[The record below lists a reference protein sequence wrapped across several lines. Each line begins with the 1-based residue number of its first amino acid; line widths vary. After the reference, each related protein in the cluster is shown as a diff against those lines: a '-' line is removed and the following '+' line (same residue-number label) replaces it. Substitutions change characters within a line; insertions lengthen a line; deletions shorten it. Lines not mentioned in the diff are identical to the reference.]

1 MPPNSF
7 YIVEGKRV
15 NGLVRTEP
23 EGMAYDA
30 FRALGMRV
38 PRRVPEAGEGER
50 CCGTRGQ
57 CVRKPLIPEDFFA
70 RGVEVRCKL
79 FF

>member
-1 MPPNSF
+1 MPPISL

-38 PRRVPEAGEGER
+38 PRRVPEAGEGE
-50 CCGTRGQ
+50 GVNKVSYG
-57 CVRKPLIPEDFFA
+57 KLISISFLIIKFVFCFA
-70 RGVEVRCKL
+70 INM
-79 FF
+79 